1 MVDPVDIAATI
12 AELKNTVNLM
22 KDVYRDM
29 RPGRGRD
36 NFAKKIADA
45 ELEIQQLESG
55 IAIAQEEK
63 GVTKTP

>member
-29 RPGRGRD
+29 RSGRGRD
-36 NFAKKIADA
+36 NFAKKIAEA
-45 ELEIQQLESG
+45 ELEIRNLESG
-55 IAIAQEEK
+55 IAIVQE
-63 GVTKTP
+63 